1 MATQKTGFWQG
12 FGTGLLLGGAT
23 GALLTLSRPTEALT
37 RNRIRRIERSVQIA
51 RPLED
56 IYELL
61 LHPERLTGLLPEL
74 EIVRRQD
81 HYQYWQVRRNGH
93 RISWEI
99 EITQVLPLQA
109 IGWKSRTG
117 PLHTGRVTLAPVGHD
132 VQVHVVMN
140 YAPQLFRRSMPQFR
154 AGWRA
159 GLLAES
165 LNDHAGRLVDDLL
178 AHFKQALEGKGFD
191 SAGTGVRQPPT
202 AVAPPGYPR
211 TSEPRTA

>member
-1 MATQKTGFWQG
+1 MATQPSRFWQG
-12 FGTGLLLGGAT
+12 FGAGLLLGGTA
-23 GALLTLSRPTEALT
+23 GALLTLSRTTEALT
-37 RNRIRRIERSVQIA
+37 RHRIRRIERSVQIA

-56 IYELL
+56 VYELL
-61 LHPERLTGLLPEL
+61 LHPERLAGLLPEL
-74 EIVRRQD
+74 EIVRRQN

-109 IGWKSRTG
+109 IGWKSRSG

-132 VQVHVVMN
+132 VEVHVIMN
-140 YAPQLFRRSMPQFR
+140 YAPQLFRRSMPGLR
-154 AGWRA
+154 AAWRA

-165 LNDHAGRLVDDLL
+165 FTDHAGGLVEDLL
-178 AHFKQALEGKGFD
+178 SHLKQALEGKGFD
-191 SAGTGVRQPPT
+191 SAGTGVRRPPT

-211 TSEPRTA
+211 TSEPRSA

>member
-1 MATQKTGFWQG
+1 MATQRTGFWQG
-12 FGTGLLLGGAT
+12 FGTGLLMGSAAGVLLALSRST
-23 GALLTLSRPTEALT
+23 GALT
-37 RNRIRRIERSVQIA
+37 RDRIRRIERSVQIA

-56 IYELL
+56 VYQLL
-61 LHPERLTGLLPEL
+61 LHPERLAGLLPEL

-81 HYQYWQVRRNGH
+81 HYQYWQVRHHGH

-132 VQVHVVMN
+132 VEVHVVMN
-140 YAPQLFRRSMPQFR
+140 YAPQLFRRAMPTLR

-165 LNDHAGRLVDDLL
+165 LNDHAGRLVEDLL
-178 AHFKQALEGKGFD
+178 AHLKQALEGKGFD
-191 SAGTGVRQPPT
+191 SAGTGTRQPPT

-211 TSEPRTA
+211 TSEPQSA